1 MATEKT
7 TSAPKAKP
15 APVAVAVRVQ
25 DQLARAVLA
34 KKITKEELEQ
44 IKSKVE
50 KLAAFLDA

>member
-7 TSAPKAKP
+7 TTAPKAKP
-15 APVAVAVRVQ
+15 APVAIAVRVQ